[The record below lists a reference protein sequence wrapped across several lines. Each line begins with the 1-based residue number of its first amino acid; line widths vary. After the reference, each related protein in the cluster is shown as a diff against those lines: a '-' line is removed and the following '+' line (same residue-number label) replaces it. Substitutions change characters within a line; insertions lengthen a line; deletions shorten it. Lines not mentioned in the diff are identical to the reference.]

1 MEYTVS
7 KLAKLSGVSSR
18 TLRYYDEIGLLKP
31 DRVMPNGYR
40 IYGQEQVN
48 LLQQILFYKELGF
61 GLDEIKDIINSDEY
75 SFEESL
81 VNHLTHLKEEKLRI
95 EILIKNVRKTIQSLK
110 GEIMM
115 TDKERFEGFKREL
128 IEKNEDKY
136 GDEARERYGL

>member
-61 GLDEIKDIINSDEY
+61 GLDDIKDIINSDEY
-75 SFEESL
+75 SVEESL
-81 VNHLTHLKEEKLRI
+81 VNHLTHLKEE
-95 EILIKNVRKTIQSLK
+95 N
-110 GEIMM
+110 
-115 TDKERFEGFKREL
+115 
-128 IEKNEDKY
+128 
-136 GDEARERYGL
+136 